1 MNHAPS
7 HTTLDPIVRSPV
19 ADVGPRTVLVE
30 GVLAARTIVW
40 GAAAAVLVLVVSS
53 LFWGGGARD
62 LLPPGIGMRP
72 PAARVFGLLA
82 ISLLCLGLSG
92 RSARLVRVGR
102 VLAVTAVAAT
112 VFALLLHAGVGR
124 RTTGAIAPG
133 VLAQV
138 DLLPT
143 IPVAAGGMLGLGL
156 LCLHRGGR
164 VAARLMVVLAFVS
177 GFVGLLGVFGH
188 VFDAPLLYFGSGATA
203 VAPMGAVSLLVLSM
217 GVWCAQPERGPVGL
231 LIADDA
237 GGASL
242 RHLLLPVLVLLPA
255 LAWARVTVERAGWV
269 GVGAGGAVFAAF
281 VMVFLGGLLAINAGR
296 LSRLDRRNREARR
309 GLAALAAD
317 LERQVAARTRELSHS
332 NAELRQ
338 EVAERQRA
346 EELFRVLFADAP
358 SAVVIVDAD
367 GLILM
372 ANAQAEIL
380 FGYTVQELHG
390 QPVEMLMPVDLHE
403 RHRRYRRAYMAA
415 PSRLAAPNRR
425 PMAAGRVLSGVCK
438 DGSRPF
444 LEISLSPAQVSDR
457 QLFIASIQD
466 VTQRRQLEQARNEAQ
481 QRFQDLVTNVP
492 VGVYRN
498 TPGPEGRFLEV
509 NPAFVDIVEAD
520 SPAQVLAT
528 PAHMFS
534 ENPAE
539 RLKLSDRL
547 LEQGR
552 LSGVEFQMRTLKGR
566 PFWARFSAVRR
577 QAADGSVY
585 FDGVVEDI
593 TERKQADQ
601 HILELNRTLAERA
614 DELEAANRELE
625 AFSYSV
631 SHDLR
636 APLRAIDGFSRIIE
650 QQCADRLDEAN
661 HERLVRVRHNAQRMG
676 ALIDDLL
683 NLARLTRA
691 HLQWRRVDLSA
702 MATEIVAGLR
712 ERDPQRQ
719 VEVRIAP
726 GLQAWGDGALLRVA
740 LDNLLDNGWK
750 FTQNAAAARIEF
762 GLERA
767 DAESV
772 FLIRDNGAGFDMA
785 HAEQL
790 FGPFQRLHGIEEFPG
805 TGIGLATVQRI
816 IHKHGGRIWAQAQP
830 QQGASFRFTLPREA
844 PP

>member
-19 ADVGPRTVLVE
+19 GDVGPRAVLV
-30 GVLAARTIVW
+30 GGLRAARTIVW
-40 GAAAAVLVLVVSS
+40 GASAAVLVLVVSS
-53 LFWGGGARD
+53 LFWGGGPRD

-72 PAARVFGLLA
+72 PAARVLGLLA
-82 ISLLCLGLSG
+82 ISLVCLGSSG

-124 RTTGAIAPG
+124 RLAAAIAPG
-133 VLAQV
+133 FLAQV

-156 LCLHRGGR
+156 LCLHRDGR
-164 VAARLMVVLAFVS
+164 EAARLMVVLAFVS

-188 VFDAPLLYFGSGATA
+188 VFDAPRLYFGSGATA

-242 RHLLLPVLVLLPA
+242 RHLLPAVLVLLPA

-269 GVGAGGAVFAAF
+269 GMGAGGAVFAAF
-281 VMVFLGGLLAINAGR
+281 IMAFLGSLLAIDAGR
-296 LSRLDRRNREARR
+296 LSRLDRRNREAAL

-358 SAVVIVDAD
+358 NAKVIVDHE
-367 GLILM
+367 GLILI
-372 ANAQAEIL
+372 ANTQAEAL
-380 FGYTVQELHG
+380 FGYTAQELLG
-390 QPVEMLMPVDLHE
+390 QPVEILIPLDLQE
-403 RHRRYRRAYMAA
+403 GHRRYRQAYMAA
-415 PSRLAAPNRR
+415 PKRR
-425 PMAAGRVLSGVCK
+425 AMGAGQVLSGRCK
-438 DGSRPF
+438 DGSQPS
-444 LEISLSPAQVSDR
+444 LEISLSPAQLTDR
-457 QLFIASIQD
+457 QVFIASIQD
-466 VTQRRQLEQARNEAQ
+466 ITARRQLEQARSEAQ

-498 TPGPEGRFLEV
+498 TLGPEGRFLEV

-520 SPAQVLAT
+520 SPAQVLET
-528 PAHMFS
+528 PARMFY

-552 LSGVEFQMRTLKGR
+552 LSGVEFLMRTLKGR
-566 PFWARFSAVRR
+566 PFWARLSAVRR

-601 HILELNRTLAERA
+601 RILELNRTLAERA
-614 DELEAANRELE
+614 DELQVANRELE

-702 MATEIVAGLR
+702 MATEIIAGLR

-719 VEVRIAP
+719 VEVHIAP

-750 FTQNAAAARIEF
+750 FTQNVAAARIEF
-762 GLERA
+762 DLERA

-772 FLIRDNGAGFDMA
+772 FVIRDNGAGFDMA

-816 IHKHGGRIWAQAQP
+816 IHKHGGRIWALAQP